1 MPKPGK
7 YNNPPWKKQYNNDYD
22 ARVNNTDNTRR
33 VTFKHNRH
41 GKKGKQKDWTNS
53 IRAHLEDED
62 VDMGTTS
69 FDRQKKIYNN
79 RRGGRHGSPIP
90 DRMGPKRKLLESPS
104 NWFRVTLPYGNKYDK
119 AFILR
124 SILERV
130 TPIPFLPVAWSVNG
144 VVATFYVD
152 DYKLADKLHSLDR
165 QIQCP
170 DGFKLLIRVHSGSPN
185 VDVTDA
191 LKQKLKVTM
200 AKRYNAAN
208 KALDLTK
215 FHADPDLQD
224 VFCALFKPIILLTVI
239 DIISENI
246 PELEALNLNENR
258 IQMLNHLRKL
268 DKKLPNLKVLHLGNN
283 KIREITSLD
292 PLMGL
297 PVVDLVLD
305 GNPLCARFREQ
316 TAYVSEVRKRF
327 PKVIK
332 LDGIDLPPP
341 IGFDIA
347 EEVHLP
353 TSVQTYLCNA
363 EGQEIVRQFLEQYFE
378 IFDSGS
384 RQPLLQAYHENAMF
398 SLTSSYAYG
407 QTPKNSSWLNWYNTD
422 NRNLLRVQ
430 DHDRRNKLLR
440 QGQLTIV
447 SFLSEMPES
456 KHDIHSFT
464 VDLNLFTPQLLLL
477 TVSGIFKEL
486 RSGHKSTPIRHFCRT
501 LVIVPAGSGFCIANE
516 QLHITNATEQQTKL
530 AFKTPII
537 AVTQPTPELNVNASP
552 VVPVPIPPMIDDNTK
567 QQMIQTMSQQSG
579 MNIEWSQKCLVE
591 TNWDFNR
598 AAFIFTELQKQGTI
612 PAEAFVKYLIVDLVQ
627 NITLLD
633 FAKKRVKMGGG
644 NSIFQLPEDICE
656 SLICSKC
663 GAYLS
668 CGPVHLLEGDKYIC
682 GRCPVETEL
691 PQILYDQVMEKISFP
706 CRSSALYYVVEFPDE
721 ENNGITPLSVVS
733 YKWLGGAN
741 QCFWPGRAKADK
753 ERMKMV
759 ENHSSPKKDHTWT
772 LIRINVKYKSVS
784 YERAVEKMNTLECV
798 SSVTQSNESDE
809 SNAPKRRARR
819 PRSIYEDYIN
829 NISSDNSEDIPVIR
843 LPKQKAKRLSEDIYQ
858 FENTNRFLASP
869 REESGPKSCN
879 LKKPKFLDM
888 NCVNSYANRD
898 LINEDPFS
906 MYTETNKIVYSQS
919 SATRQNSLFQEND
932 GNPRTRINLP
942 EYDINRNSRRPQTH
956 ASRFDEIRAN
966 ADEGGAK

>member
-7 YNNPPWKKQYNNDYD
+7 YNNPPWKKQYNNDHD
-22 ARVNNTDNTRR
+22 TRVNGPELTRR

-53 IRAHLEDED
+53 IRTHLEDED

-69 FDRQKKIYNN
+69 FDRQKKMYNK
-79 RRGGRHGSPIP
+79 RGGRHGSPIP
-90 DRMGPKRKLLESPS
+90 DKMGPKRKLLESPS

-119 AFILR
+119 AFVLR
-124 SILERV
+124 SLLERV

-185 VDVTDA
+185 VDITDG
-191 LKQKLKVTM
+191 LKQTLKTTM
-200 AKRYNAAN
+200 AKRYNATN

-215 FHADPDLQD
+215 FHADSDLQD

-239 DIISENI
+239 DIISEYI

-268 DKKLPNLKVLHLGNN
+268 DKKLPHLKVLHLGNN

-297 PVVDLVLD
+297 PIVDLVLD
-305 GNPLCARFREQ
+305 GNPLCSKFREQ

-353 TSVQTYLCNA
+353 ATLQTYLCNA
-363 EGQEIVRQFLEQYFE
+363 DGQEIVRQFLEQYFE
-378 IFDSGS
+378 IFDSNS

-398 SLTSSYAYG
+398 SMTSSYAFG
-407 QTPKNSSWLNWYNTD
+407 QNSKNSSWLNWYNTD
-422 NRNLLRVQ
+422 NRNLLRVH
-430 DHDRRNKLLR
+430 DHDRRFKLLR
-440 QGQLTIV
+440 QGQLAVV

-477 TVSGIFKEL
+477 TVTGIFKEL

-516 QLHITNATEQQTKL
+516 QLHVTNATEQQTKRS
-530 AFKTPII
+530 FKTPII
-537 AVTQPTPELNVNASP
+537 TVTRPTPEVNVVGSP
-552 VVPVPIPPMIDDNTK
+552 PTVPISASVPPIIDDGTK

-579 MNIEWSQKCLVE
+579 MNLEWSQKCLEE
-591 TNWDFNR
+591 TSWDFNR

-612 PAEAFVKYLIVDLVQ
+612 PAEAFVK
-627 NITLLD
+627 
-633 FAKKRVKMGGG
+633 
-644 NSIFQLPEDICE
+644 
-656 SLICSKC
+656 
-663 GAYLS
+663 
-668 CGPVHLLEGDKYIC
+668 
-682 GRCPVETEL
+682 
-691 PQILYDQVMEKISFP
+691 
-706 CRSSALYYVVEFPDE
+706 
-721 ENNGITPLSVVS
+721 
-733 YKWLGGAN
+733 
-741 QCFWPGRAKADK
+741 
-753 ERMKMV
+753 
-759 ENHSSPKKDHTWT
+759 
-772 LIRINVKYKSVS
+772 
-784 YERAVEKMNTLECV
+784 
-798 SSVTQSNESDE
+798 
-809 SNAPKRRARR
+809 
-819 PRSIYEDYIN
+819 
-829 NISSDNSEDIPVIR
+829 
-843 LPKQKAKRLSEDIYQ
+843 
-858 FENTNRFLASP
+858 
-869 REESGPKSCN
+869 
-879 LKKPKFLDM
+879 
-888 NCVNSYANRD
+888 
-898 LINEDPFS
+898 
-906 MYTETNKIVYSQS
+906 
-919 SATRQNSLFQEND
+919 
-932 GNPRTRINLP
+932 
-942 EYDINRNSRRPQTH
+942 
-956 ASRFDEIRAN
+956 
-966 ADEGGAK
+966 